1 MLLDRSSARE
11 RSRIE
16 AKIAAADT
24 RPYGLLRKNRIEQEM
39 DKANVFSL
47 AGMRMPVIS
56 IICNGPRHITVL
68 CDSHRQG
75 VVIGQKASRKDKIM
89 NFWLISI
96 LLILSAYIFSLIYL
110 NTKVRSNEK
119 KPSDI
124 PPVESKEDQIPDNL
138 RPLKASISLM
148 GGLVLGILIL
158 MMLGFAIGV
167 IFFRDEFLPR

>member
-1 MLLDRSSARE
+1 VINARL
-11 RSRIE
+11 
-16 AKIAAADT
+16 
-24 RPYGLLRKNRIEQEM
+24 YGLLRKNRIE
-39 DKANVFSL
+39 
-47 AGMRMPVIS
+47 
-56 IICNGPRHITVL
+56 
-68 CDSHRQG
+68 
-75 VVIGQKASRKDKIM
+75 KASRRDKIM

-110 NTKVRSNEK
+110 NTKVRRNEK

-158 MMLGFAIGV
+158 MMLSFAIGV